1 MSALASSPEFS
12 LSPSS
17 ESSEPPPQ
25 QSSAPK
31 RKKRQNFSGLT
42 PQQKIVAK
50 KANNR
55 QAAQNLRDRKKQQ
68 EVDLERKLQ
77 GIEET
82 NARLAAKLA
91 QLEEENRAIQSEAL
105 SFANQHIE
113 RFQLQGMAQRLMS
126 AVQADPGNG
135 SSISALLAA
144 MGSAM
149 DTSVNISPVPEAA
162 PAPALNL
169 VDPLLDMAA
178 SPALSWSPAPLS
190 LDEFDLSPAAA
201 LDTSPAPAAAAAAAA
216 AEAGVAMETGD
227 LTVDL
232 DLGQPIGLG
241 VFPDVPPAL
250 VQSLLSSPPAVVPDC
265 DAPAAAAAAAATTST
280 SSLLDAGSLDFSV
293 ISPLSFGDTPS
304 PVPALPVLTPNTVRS
319 AFSFRAPEQA
329 QMSDH
334 SAAAGAWPAVP
345 PLPSGLQQLLMV
357 LICTSLMR
365 LPQAPAASGAAA
377 AAATTT
383 SGQPAPRS
391 SPMSSPRSSRRGSS
405 MPAPASCSSYLR
417 CTKEYGLVCSPRSPE
432 MLACVA

>member
-201 LDTSPAPAAAAAAAA
+201 LDTSPAPAAAAAAAGAGETSRA
-216 AEAGVAMETGD
+216 AGGGVGT
-227 LTVDL
+227 
-232 DLGQPIGLG
+232 
-241 VFPDVPPAL
+241 VPP
-250 VQSLLSSPPAVVPDC
+250 
-265 DAPAAAAAAAATTST
+265 T
-280 SSLLDAGSLDFSV
+280 SS
-293 ISPLSFGDTPS
+293 SFQYT
-304 PVPALPVLTPNTVRS
+304 
-319 AFSFRAPEQA
+319 
-329 QMSDH
+329 
-334 SAAAGAWPAVP
+334 
-345 PLPSGLQQLLMV
+345 
-357 LICTSLMR
+357 
-365 LPQAPAASGAAA
+365 
-377 AAATTT
+377 
-383 SGQPAPRS
+383 
-391 SPMSSPRSSRRGSS
+391 
-405 MPAPASCSSYLR
+405 
-417 CTKEYGLVCSPRSPE
+417 LVCSDSASGRRIFTKRWSGRWRSWSSQAE
-432 MLACVA
+432 HRSKSGQNMHL